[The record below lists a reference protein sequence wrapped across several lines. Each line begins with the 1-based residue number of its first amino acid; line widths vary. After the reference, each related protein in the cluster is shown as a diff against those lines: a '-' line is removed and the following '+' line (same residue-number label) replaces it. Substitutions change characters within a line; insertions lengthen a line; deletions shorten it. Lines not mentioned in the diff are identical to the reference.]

1 MAKRNAFLTKRHAR
15 HEHEAKT
22 SITLGEKWVRQ
33 AALDALVLTLG
44 YGECMSKDPWG
55 AMRIKRFVD
64 EWVPIFLWVL
74 KGAQAEPDSDAIRAQ
89 VDARLKPKV
98 PPDIYGDW
106 AHRYPGF
113 ISETIAEEQDRLR
126 PGWKRDG
133 MDTDGGATEDLLRD
147 LRGGC

>member
-1 MAKRNAFLTKRHAR
+1 MAKRNAFLTKMQAR

-22 SITLGEKWVRQ
+22 SIILAEKWTRQ

-44 YGECMSKDPWG
+44 YGECMGTPWG
-55 AMRIKRFVD
+55 AKRIKRFVD

-126 PGWKRDG
+126 AGWKRDG

>member
-1 MAKRNAFLTKRHAR
+1 MAKRNAFLTKMQAR

-22 SITLGEKWVRQ
+22 SIILAEKWTRQ

>member
-1 MAKRNAFLTKRHAR
+1 MAKNAFLKKMQAQ
-15 HEHEAKT
+15 HEREAKT
-22 SITLGEKWVRQ
+22 SIILAEKWTRQ

-133 MDTDGGATEDLLRD
+133 MDSDGGTTEDLLRD

>member
-1 MAKRNAFLTKRHAR
+1 MAKRNAFLTKMQAR

-22 SITLGEKWVRQ
+22 SIILAEKWTRQ

-44 YGECMSKDPWG
+44 YGECMGKPWG
-55 AMRIKRFVD
+55 AERIKRFVD
-64 EWVPIFLWVL
+64 EWVPVFLWVL

-147 LRGGC
+147 LRGG